1 MSVSIGIEQ
10 QLRFIDEFRKY
21 AAKNFDQGA
30 ELVVDAVPFVFP
42 AELDI
47 EIRCDLDFYKI
58 PDLMLLN
65 VGKLVNIITK
75 ESGNTLALLCCGK
88 CSDGCFAV
96 IYTATVNVIGSVFEY
111 SIQVS
116 NDVTIAFDPIY
127 DIRYV
132 VGVLSYIQQPTIYAD
147 LIDVNKFAQESRK
160 KHGKRPLPAYRIIR
174 PGQTIVRHRPV
185 EDRSHEGTGTGTP
198 KCGHTRRETV
208 YVRKSDGRVIRRRG
222 CLVKGG
228 PCDNRPV
235 LVLPPN
241 PVEWS
246 S

>member
-1 MSVSIGIEQ
+1 MSVSIGIEKH
-10 QLRFIDEFRKY
+10 LRFIDEFRKY

-47 EIRCDLDFYKI
+47 EIRCDLDFHKI
-58 PDLMLLN
+58 HDVTLLN
-65 VGKLVNIITK
+65 VGKLVNIIRK

-88 CSDGCFAV
+88 CSDGELAV
-96 IYTATVNVIGSVFEY
+96 IYTATVNVLGSVFEY

-116 NDVTIAFDPIY
+116 NDVTIAFDPAY

-147 LIDVNKFAQESRK
+147 LIDVNESTQKSRK
-160 KHGKRPLPAYRIIR
+160 KHGKRPLPPYRVIR

-185 EDRSHEGTGTGTP
+185 EGRSHAGTGTGTP
-198 KCGHTRRETV
+198 KCGHWRRDTK
-208 YVRKSDGRVIRRRG
+208 YVRKDGRVIYRRG
-222 CLVKGG
+222 CAVKGG

-246 S
+246 DA